1 MPTPAL
7 ICMTRPELLAY
18 ARTSYAAGQAAALEL
33 ERRQQKRFQQYQLSI
48 LQAESSWLRLSA
60 LQKQLARL

>member
-7 ICMTRPELLAY
+7 IRMTRPELLAF
-18 ARTSYAAGQAAALEL
+18 ARTSYAAGQVVAIEL
-33 ERRQQKRFQQYQLSI
+33 QRRQQKRFQQYELAIQ
-48 LQAESSWLRLSA
+48 QAESSWLRLSA